1 MELVEG
7 QRLAQELARGVVRGR
22 GLDGAL
28 TRGGFV
34 C

>member
-1 MELVEG
+1 MELAEV
-7 QRLAQELARGVVRGR
+7 QRLAQELARARLIGEGQ
-22 GLDGAL
+22 DGAL